1 MSTTHKAQMKTFW
14 QESGQAWDKWAN
26 ALQAMADKFNQ
37 PLIEFAGI
45 QTGSKVLDL
54 ASGAGEPA
62 LSIAQHIGENG
73 HIIATDL
80 VDEMLAGTQRRA
92 TEMGVKNLSC
102 QAADMEALPFENQ
115 QFNHVTCRF
124 GIMFCQQQ
132 QQALAET
139 LRVLKP
145 QGTATFMV
153 WGKLEENTIF
163 HVIRTALNRVLPVDE
178 NDHELLP
185 FALAEEQKLL
195 NMMQE
200 VGFTQ
205 CKEEVLT
212 FSPSVP
218 VGRNFWQ
225 AQLEMSFAVR
235 YAFATSEQREQ
246 IKEEI
251 LAGLAA
257 YQHDDQYRLNLN
269 IRLISG
275 TA

>member
-37 PLIEFAGI
+37 PLIDFAGI
-45 QTGSKVLDL
+45 QAGTQVLDL

-62 LSIAQHIGENG
+62 LSIAQHIGEDG
-73 HIIATDL
+73 QVIATDL
-80 VDEMLAGTQRRA
+80 VEEMLMGTQRRA
-92 TEMGVKNLSC
+92 VEMGLKNLSC
-102 QAADMEALPFENQ
+102 QAADMEGLPFEPQ

-153 WGKLEENTIF
+153 WGELDENTIF
-163 HVIRTALNRVLPVDE
+163 HVIRAALDRVLPADE

-195 NMMQE
+195 TMMQDA
-200 VGFTQ
+200 GFNQ
-205 CKEEVLT
+205 CKEETLT

-235 YAFATSEQREQ
+235 YAFATPEQREQ
-246 IKEEI
+246 IEEEI
-251 LAGLAA
+251 IAGLAT
-257 YQHDDQYRLNLN
+257 YQHDDQYRLTLT